1 MRQLPLAPLV
11 LAAATVVTAVFP
23 RPVSAQSGTWSQ
35 ATAGT
40 YTWST
45 TGNWTGGTVA
55 NGANNTASF
64 NTASLTG
71 PITVTLDTSRTIG
84 GVLFDNPTN
93 TFGWTLGSS
102 GTSVLTLSNTTAP
115 TFTVS
120 NATIP
125 VTVSAS
131 LAGTQGFT
139 YSGPGS
145 MTLTANNTGL
155 SGPITVSSGALV
167 VAGSATINPLGTG
180 TVTLSG
186 GTLRLGGGTGFNQK
200 MVVPV
205 GTTFATS
212 GITATMDGGTA
223 ITGNTWYELGQNTAA
238 ATTGLPMGTT
248 ITSTTNAQYKYAL
261 QPSTSRNALLLD
273 NGGTTGRFTLTTPT
287 ANLATISFL
296 TSSGNGA
303 GTLTA
308 TIHYSDGTPDATGLT
323 FTSPDWFNNTPV
335 AINASGR
342 INSNGY
348 DSVGTANP
356 NLYDEFISNPN
367 ATNLVSSI
375 DLSWT
380 GGATTHTAVFAIAG
394 ANSSNASVPV
404 SVLNGDPAQT
414 FTNNV
419 TVTADS
425 AIDLRSVAG
434 GSLGNLSMGTNTLTM
449 TGQSGTTLGLG
460 TVTLTGNPTL
470 SVGTGLTVTLGAFND
485 GGTARTITKA
495 GPGTA
500 TLGAAAASLGTGT
513 AVNVTGGTLNLTVA
527 GALGTQAAVTLS
539 PGATLNTTANQTFGA
554 LAGTGGTVS
563 LNTNTLTV
571 GNGAA
576 STFAGSITGGPLV
589 VSGSGTALTLSGAN
603 APTNM
608 TVQSGA
614 KVISN
619 GPNSL
624 GTGVVNLA
632 NNATLTVG
640 AVQPVTVTGFGG
652 TGTGWNLQGT
662 TNGTSDLPTVAADV
676 LTITTAMNSEAHTAW
691 YATPVPVGPFTA
703 TFRYSQSNNS
713 NPADGITFGFQNQS
727 GTAIGGG
734 GGALGYQ
741 GITPSA
747 AMTLNIYSGAGNLGP
762 GFSTNGSAP
771 GGYLDP
777 TPVSLLTAQTG
788 NEVVVTITYDGAN
801 VTVKLVQGANS
812 FTSPAIAAN
821 LAGIVGS
828 TAFMGF
834 TGGTGG
840 LNAQQV
846 IDQFSYNFLAQSVYT
861 TPVSIA
867 AAASATLT
875 VKATAA
881 TPTITLGALTFG
893 AGSNLSVAAETGTPA
908 TQAYGLTVGATTLSG
923 TNQISVATLN
933 GTLTLGGVVSGSAA
947 LTTAGGGKIVMTAA
961 NTYTG
966 NTSINGGVLALTGTG
981 SFAGSPFVAVAAG
994 ASLDGSGVTGGANF
1008 DGTRFALANG
1018 QTLQG
1023 NGTVVGSLGIR
1034 TGSTISPGASPGRLT
1049 IDGGLTFT
1057 GGTYNLVIT
1066 GPLAGTQYDQIQV
1079 MGNVA
1084 LGAGVATLAV
1094 PSPTGTGFN
1103 ATTRIAIITNVG
1115 VSTTTTGNFSG
1126 LPTDGS
1132 QVTAMNGLG
1141 GFNWGIYYHGN
1152 AGTGAPTGGQ
1162 DVLLAVLPVPEP
1174 VTILGFAAVGL
1185 GLTGGG
1191 RRRPGGCAG
1200 TGWPDP

>member
-1 MRQLPLAPLV
+1 MRQLPLAPMV
-11 LAAATVVTAVFP
+11 LAAASVLTAVCP
-23 RPVSAQSGTWSQ
+23 RPASAQQSGTWSQ

-40 YTWST
+40 YMWST
-45 TGNWTGGTVA
+45 TTNWSGGNVA
-55 NGANNTASF
+55 NGANFTASF

-93 TFGWTLGSS
+93 TFGWTLNSS

-120 NATIP
+120 NANIP

-139 YSGPGS
+139 FSGPGS

-155 SGPITVSSGALV
+155 SGPITVSSGVLV

-180 TVTLSG
+180 TISLSG

-248 ITSTTNAQYKYAL
+248 ITSVTNAQYKYAL
-261 QPSTSRNALLLD
+261 QTSTNRNALLLD

-287 ANLATISFL
+287 ANLTTISFL

-303 GTLTA
+303 GSLTA
-308 TIHYSDGTPDATGLT
+308 TLHYSDGTPDATGLT
-323 FTSPDWFNNTPV
+323 FTSPDWFNNTPI
-335 AINASGR
+335 AISASGR
-342 INSNGY
+342 INSGGY

-356 NLYDEFISNPN
+356 NLYDEFVTNPN
-367 ATNLVSSI
+367 PTKLVSSI

-380 GGATTHTAVFAIAG
+380 GGATTHTAIFGIAG
-394 ANSSNASVPV
+394 ADSSNASVAV

-425 AIDLRSVAG
+425 TIDLRSVAG
-434 GSLGNLSMGTNTLTM
+434 GSLGNLSMGTNTLTT
-449 TGQSGTTLGLG
+449 TGLSGTTLGLG

-470 SVGTGLTVTLGAFND
+470 SVGTGLTVTLGAFSD
-485 GGTARTITKA
+485 GGAARTITKS

-500 TLGAAAASLGTGT
+500 TLGAAAASLGAGT
-513 AVNVTGGTLNLTVA
+513 AVNVTGGTLNLTAA
-527 GALGTQAAVTLS
+527 GALGTQATVTLS

-554 LAGTGGTVS
+554 LAGTGGAIT

-571 GNGAA
+571 GNGTA
-576 STFAGSITGGPLV
+576 SSFAGSITGGPLV
-589 VSGSGTALTLSGAN
+589 VSGTGTALTLAGAN
-603 APTNM
+603 AATS
-608 TVQSGA
+608 TTIQSGA

-619 GPNSL
+619 GPASL
-624 GTGVVNLA
+624 GTGTVNLA

-640 AVQPVTVTGFGG
+640 AVQPVSVTGFGG

-662 TNGTSDLPTVAADV
+662 TAGNSDPPTVAADV
-676 LTITTAMNSEAHTAW
+676 LTITTATNNEAHTAW

-747 AMTLNIYSGAGNLGP
+747 AMTLNVYSGAGNLGP
-762 GFSTNGSAP
+762 GFSTNGAAP

-777 TPVSLLTAQTG
+777 TPVSLLNAQTG
-788 NEVVVTITYDGAN
+788 NEVVVTIMYDGAN

-840 LNAQQV
+840 LNTQQV
-846 IDQFSYNFLAQSVYT
+846 IDQFSYNFVAQSVYT

-875 VKATAA
+875 VKATAGA
-881 TPTITLGALTFG
+881 PTITLGALTFG

-908 TQAYGLTVGATTLSG
+908 NLAYGLTFAGATALSG
-923 TNQISVATLN
+923 TNQITVANNGTGT
-933 GTLTLGGVVSGSAA
+933 GTLTLGGVVSGSSA
-947 LTTAGGGKIVMTAA
+947 LTTAGAGKIVMTAA

-966 NTSINGGVLALTGTG
+966 TTSINAGTLSLTGSG
-981 SFAGSPFVAVAAG
+981 SFAGSPMVFVAAG
-994 ASLDGSGVTGGANF
+994 ATLDGSGVTGGANF
-1008 DGTRFALANG
+1008 DGTRFALANN

-1023 NGTVVGSLGIR
+1023 NGTVVGPLGIR
-1034 TGSTISPGASPGRLT
+1034 AGSTISPGASPGLLT
-1049 IDGGLTFT
+1049 INGGLTFT
-1057 GGTYNLVIT
+1057 GGTYNLVIA
-1066 GPLAGTQYDQIQV
+1066 GPIAITQYDRIQV
-1079 MGNVA
+1079 AGNVA

-1103 ATTRIAIITNVG
+1103 ATTRLAIITNVG

-1132 QVTAMNGLG
+1132 QVAAMNGLG
-1141 GFNWGIYYHGN
+1141 GFNWGIYYHGV
-1152 AGTGAPTGGQ
+1152 AATGALTGGQ

-1174 VTILGFAAVGL
+1174 AMVFGLAAVGL
-1185 GLTGGG
+1185 GLARVTRW
-1191 RRRPGGCAG
+1191 RR
-1200 TGWPDP
+1200 

>member
-11 LAAATVVTAVFP
+11 LAAASVLTVMCP
-23 RPVSAQSGTWSQ
+23 RPASAQQSGTWSQ

-40 YTWST
+40 YMWST
-45 TGNWTGGTVA
+45 TTNWSGGNVA
-55 NGANNTASF
+55 NGANFTASF

-71 PITVTLDTSRTIG
+71 SITVTLDSSRTIG

-102 GTSVLTLSNTTAP
+102 GTNVLTLSNTTAP

-120 NATIP
+120 NANIP

-139 YSGPGS
+139 YSGPGT
-145 MTLTANNTGL
+145 MTLTANNSGL
-155 SGPITVSSGALV
+155 SGPITVSSGMLV
-167 VAGSATINPLGTG
+167 ASGSSTINPLGTG

-186 GTLRLGGGTGFNQK
+186 GTLRLGSGTGFNQK

-223 ITGNTWYELGQNTAA
+223 VTGYTWYEVGQNTAA

-248 ITSTTNAQYKYAL
+248 ITSTTNAQYQYPL
-261 QPSTSRNALLLD
+261 QSSANRNALLLD
-273 NGGTTGRFTLTTPT
+273 SGNTTGRFTLTTPT

-296 TSSGNGA
+296 TSTGSAGA
-303 GTLTA
+303 TPPTITA
-308 TIHYSDGTPDATGLT
+308 TIHYSDGTLDATGLT
-323 FTSPDWFNNTPV
+323 FNSPDWFGGTPV

-348 DSVGTANP
+348 DSVGQANP
-356 NLYDEFISNPN
+356 NLYDEFITNPN
-367 ATNLVSSI
+367 PTKLVSSI
-375 DLSWT
+375 DLSWAVGSN
-380 GGATTHTAVFAIAG
+380 GGAHTAIFGIAG
-394 ANSSNASVPV
+394 ANSSNTSVAVPV
-404 SVLNGDPAQT
+404 VNSDPAQT

-425 AIDLRSVAG
+425 TIDQRSAAG

-449 TGQSGTTLGLG
+449 TGLSGTTLGLG

-470 SVGTGLTVTLGAFND
+470 SVGTNLTVTLGAFSD

-500 TLGAAAASLGTGT
+500 TLGAAAASLGAGT
-513 AVNVTGGTLNLTVA
+513 AVNVTGGTLNLTAA
-527 GALGTQAAVTLS
+527 GALGTQATVTLS

-576 STFAGSITGGPLV
+576 STFAGSITGGPLI
-589 VSGSGTALTLSGAN
+589 VSGTGTALTLSGGN

-788 NEVVVTITYDGAN
+788 NEVVVTLTYDGAN

-875 VKATAA
+875 VKATAGA
-881 TPTITLGALTFG
+881 PTITLGALTFG
-893 AGSNLSVAAETGTPA
+893 AGSNLSVAAETGSPA
-908 TQAYGLTVGATTLSG
+908 NLAYGLTVGATALSG
-923 TNQISVATLN
+923 TNQITVANNGTGT
-933 GTLTLGGVVSGSAA
+933 GTLTLNGVVSGSSA
-947 LTTAGGGKIVMTAA
+947 LTKAGNGTLVMKAA

-966 NTSINGGVLALTGTG
+966 NTSISAGTLTLTGSG
-981 SFAGSPFVAVAAG
+981 SFAGSQMIFVATG
-994 ASLDGSGVTGGANF
+994 ATLNGSGVTGGANF
-1008 DGTRFALANG
+1008 DGTRFALANN

-1023 NGTVVGSLGIR
+1023 NGTVVGPLGISA
-1034 TGSTISPGASPGRLT
+1034 GSTISPGTTPAKLT
-1049 IDGGLTFT
+1049 INGGLTFT
-1057 GGTYNLVIT
+1057 GGTYSLVIN
-1066 GPLAGTQYDQIQV
+1066 GPAVSQYDQIAV
-1079 MGNVA
+1079 AGNVA
-1084 LGAGVATLAV
+1084 LGAGVATLAT
-1094 PSPTGTGFN
+1094 PSPSGTGYT
-1103 ATTRIAIITNVG
+1103 ATTFLAIILNTG
-1115 VSTTTTGNFSG
+1115 SGTTTTGNFAG
-1126 LPTDGS
+1126 LADSPIGS
-1132 QVTAMNGLG
+1132 RVPAMDGLG
-1141 GFNWGIYYHGN
+1141 GFNWNIYYHGI
-1152 AGTGAPTGGQ
+1152 AGTGALTGGN
-1162 DVLLAVLPVPEP
+1162 DVLLAAVPVPEP
-1174 VTILGFAAVGL
+1174 VTRLGLAAAGL
-1185 GLTGGG
+1185 GLTRVA
-1191 RRRPGGCAG
+1191 RRRR
-1200 TGWPDP
+1200 

>member
-1 MRQLPLAPLV
+1 
-11 LAAATVVTAVFP
+11 
-23 RPVSAQSGTWSQ
+23 
-35 ATAGT
+35 
-40 YTWST
+40 
-45 TGNWTGGTVA
+45 
-55 NGANNTASF
+55 
-64 NTASLTG
+64 
-71 PITVTLDTSRTIG
+71 
-84 GVLFDNPTN
+84 
-93 TFGWTLGSS
+93 
-102 GTSVLTLSNTTAP
+102 LSNTTAP

-120 NATIP
+120 NANIP

-155 SGPITVSSGALV
+155 SGPITVSSGVLV

-248 ITSTTNAQYKYAL
+248 ITSVTNAQYKYAL
-261 QPSTSRNALLLD
+261 QTSANRNALLLD

-303 GTLTA
+303 GNLTA
-308 TIHYSDGTPDATGLT
+308 TLHYSDGTPDATGLT

-335 AINASGR
+335 AISASGR
-342 INSNGY
+342 INSGGY
-348 DSVGTANP
+348 DSVGTTNP
-356 NLYDEFISNPN
+356 NLYDEFVNNPN
-367 ATNLVSSI
+367 PTNLVSSI

-380 GGATTHTAVFAIAG
+380 AAANNTHTAIFGIAG
-394 ANSSNASVPV
+394 ANSSNASVAV

-425 AIDLRSVAG
+425 TIDLRSVAG
-434 GSLGNLSMGTNTLTM
+434 GSLGNLSMGTNTLTL
-449 TGQSGTTLGLG
+449 TGLSGTTLGLG
-460 TVTLTGNPTL
+460 TVTLSGNPTL
-470 SVGTGLTVTLGAFND
+470 SVGTGLTVTLGAFSD
-485 GGTARTITKA
+485 GGTARTITKS

-500 TLGAAAASLGTGT
+500 TLGAAAASLGAGT
-513 AVNVTGGTLNLTVA
+513 AVNVTGGTLNLTAA

-539 PGATLNTTANQTFGA
+539 PGATLNTTANLTVA
-554 LAGTGGTVS
+554 SLAGTGGVVS

-571 GNGAA
+571 GGGAA
-576 STFAGSITGGPLV
+576 STFAGSITGGPLI

-603 APTNM
+603 AM
-608 TVQSGA
+608 TSTGVQTGS
-614 KVISN
+614 KIVSN
-619 GPNSL
+619 GPASL
-624 GTGVVNLA
+624 GSAAVTLA
-632 NNATLTVG
+632 NNATLAVG
-640 AVQPVTVTGFGG
+640 AVQPFTVTGFGG

-662 TNGTSDLPTVAADV
+662 TNGTSDPPTVAADV
-676 LTITTAMNSEAHTAW
+676 LTITTAMNTEAHTAW
-691 YATPVPVGPFTA
+691 FATPVPVGPFTA
-703 TFRYSQSNNS
+703 TFRYSQNNNT

-734 GGALGYQ
+734 GGSLGYQ

-747 AMTLNIYSGAGNLGP
+747 AMTLNVYSGAGNLGP
-762 GFSTNGSAP
+762 GFSTNGAAP

-777 TPVSLLTAQTG
+777 TPVSLLNAQTG
-788 NEVVVTITYDGAN
+788 NEVVVTVTYDGAN
-801 VTVKLVQGANS
+801 VKVQLVQGANS

-840 LNAQQV
+840 LNTQQV
-846 IDQFSYNFLAQSVYT
+846 IDQFSYNLLAQAVYT

-867 AAASATLT
+867 AAASATVT

-881 TPTITLGALTFG
+881 TPTITLGTLTFG

-908 TQAYGLTVGATTLSG
+908 TQAYGLTVGATALSG
-923 TNQISVATLN
+923 TNQITVATLT
-933 GTLTLGGVVSGSAA
+933 GTLTLGGVVSGSGA
-947 LTTAGGGKIVMTAA
+947 LTAAGGGKIVMTAA

-966 NTSINGGVLALTGTG
+966 NTSINGGILALTGTG

-994 ASLDGSGVTGGANF
+994 ATLDGSGVTGGANF
-1008 DGTRFALANG
+1008 DGTRFALANN

-1023 NGTVVGSLGIR
+1023 NGTVIGPLGIR
-1034 TGSTISPGASPGRLT
+1034 AGSTISPGASPGLLT
-1049 IDGGLTFT
+1049 INGGLTFT

-1066 GPLAGTQYDQIQV
+1066 GPIAITQYDRIQV
-1079 MGNVA
+1079 AGNVA

-1103 ATTRIAIITNVG
+1103 ATTRLAIITNVG

-1141 GFNWGIYYHGN
+1141 GFNWGIYYHGD
-1152 AGTGAPTGGQ
+1152 AATGALTGGQ
-1162 DVLLAVLPVPEP
+1162 DVVLAVLPVPEP
-1174 VTILGFAAVGL
+1174 VTVFGLAVVVL
-1185 GLTGGG
+1185 GLARVT
-1191 RRRPGGCAG
+1191 RRR
-1200 TGWPDP
+1200 W